1 MQLFNTKE
9 FSMSTLQHTN
19 QPTGFGHF
27 VVHSFSAL
35 GQSIAL
41 HATAILNNLS
51 GSFDEHQRKLQ
62 DNYLAQ
68 STSIVDLEHR
78 MHDLERQDGQSNL
91 NMMTGMH

>member
-1 MQLFNTKE
+1 
-9 FSMSTLQHTN
+9 MSTLQHTN
-19 QPTGFGHF
+19 QFDGFTRT
-27 VVHSFSAL
+27 VVHSISAF
-35 GQSIAL
+35 GQSIAH
-41 HATAILNNLS
+41 HATDILNNLS
-51 GSFDEHQRKLQ
+51 ESFDEHQRKLQ